1 MPNQSN
7 MTVLKVN
14 HKRVILQR
22 LKKTRADAYYRRGS
36 FSDEIIWEG
45 RKFLFPSGKA
55 TAKTGMWVFRSVS
68 RDVKAYATG
77 RRVRESSALPVNM
90 WNDKLRKFRG
100 KITGTDVD
108 HAYWRI
114 AYQEGVISMK
124 TYQRGLEI
132 KDKSLRLAALANLA
146 SSKEYQIIRG
156 GVITDE
162 TVVLRHDPVHK
173 RIYNNI
179 RYACYAHMAE
189 MAKLL
194 GEDFICYKTDC
205 IYYKDRPENREKVQT
220 YLDSVGLDWKQ
231 LVEPQKP
238 AAEEK
243 NGSEGHKPRRSRKL
257 GVKTDES
264 AGKI

>member
-1 MPNQSN
+1 
-7 MTVLKVN
+7 MTVLKGN
-14 HKRVILQR
+14 HKKVILQR
-22 LKKTRADAYYRRGS
+22 LKKTRADAYYRKGS

-55 TAKTGMWVFRSVS
+55 SAKTGMWVFRSVS
-68 RDVKAYATG
+68 RDVKKFATG
-77 RRVRESSALPVNM
+77 KRVKEIAGLPVNM
-90 WNDKLRKFRG
+90 WNNKLRRFRG
-100 KITGTDVD
+100 KITATDVD

-114 AYQEGVISMK
+114 AYLDGVISQK
-124 TYQRGLEI
+124 TYEKGLLI

-146 SSKEYQIIRG
+146 SSKEYQIIRE

-162 TVVLRHDPVHK
+162 TVVLKYDPVLQ

-179 RYACYAHMAE
+179 RYTCYGHMAE
-189 MAKLL
+189 MARLL

-205 IYYKDRPENREKVQT
+205 IYYKDKPENREKVQV

-231 LVEPQKP
+231 LVEPEKP
-238 AAEEK
+238 VEEK
-243 NGSEGHKPRRSRKL
+243 KIGSEGHKPRRSRKL

-264 AGKI
+264 DPNL

>member
-1 MPNQSN
+1 

-14 HKRVILQR
+14 HKKVILQR

-77 RRVRESSALPVNM
+77 KRIKELEKLPVNM
-90 WNDKLRKFRG
+90 WNEKLRRFRG
-100 KITGTDVD
+100 RITATDVD

-114 AYQEGVISMK
+114 AYMEGIITQK
-124 TYQRGLEI
+124 TYERGLEI

-146 SSKEYQIIRG
+146 SSKEYQLIRG
-156 GVITDE
+156 GEITEE
-162 TVVLRHDPVHK
+162 TVVLKYDPVLQ

-179 RYACYAHMAE
+179 RYICYRHMAE
-189 MAKLL
+189 MAHLL

-205 IYYKDRPENREKVQT
+205 IYYKDTPQNRETVHA
-220 YLDSVGLDWKQ
+220 YLDTVGLDWKQ
-231 LVEPQKP
+231 LVEPERP
-238 AAEEK
+238 AAENK
-243 NGSEGHKPRRSRKL
+243 IGSEGHKPRRSRKL
-257 GVKTDES
+257 GVKTNES
-264 AGKI
+264 DSNI